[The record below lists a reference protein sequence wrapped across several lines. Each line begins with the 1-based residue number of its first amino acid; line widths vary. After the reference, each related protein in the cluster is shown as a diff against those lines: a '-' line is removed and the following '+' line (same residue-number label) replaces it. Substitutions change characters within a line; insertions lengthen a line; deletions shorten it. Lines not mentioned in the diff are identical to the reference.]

1 MKIIGYGINLMYQK
15 ELGYER
21 VVSFVKKED
30 AENAYEIIKKSTE
43 YYSAKA
49 IELLVIK
56 EDDDDFTYETIKEEV
71 K

>member
-30 AENAYEIIKKSTE
+30 AEKAYEIIKKSTE
-43 YYSAKA
+43 YYFAKA
-49 IELLVIK
+49 IELFVIK
-56 EDDDDFTYETIKEEV
+56 ENENDFTYETIKEEV